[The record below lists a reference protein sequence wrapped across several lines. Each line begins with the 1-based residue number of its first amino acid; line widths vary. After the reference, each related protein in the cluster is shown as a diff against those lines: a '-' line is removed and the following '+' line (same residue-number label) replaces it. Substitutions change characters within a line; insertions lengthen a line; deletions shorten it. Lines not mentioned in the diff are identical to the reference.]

1 MVAGTT
7 WDKVKKRLPPH
18 PPNPMLDNVLTL
30 LFLAELFTVIYS
42 IYNDRSELLLEFFG
56 YGILTSIMAA
66 PARSLWKTIALT
78 IGTEKN
84 LAQKRNARKF
94 GEQGWRLTIHTAM
107 TLGEIYLLSRP
118 QVNWSWWSDI
128 AGKNSTWE
136 PIDQSLVDSQ
146 LTSFYMLQLGL
157 WCQCGLNHRFYDSRH
172 KDYFVMSAHHVATV
186 GLVLISWLSGALRV
200 GLLVLLIHDSQ
211 DIFADLVKMFNY
223 LGYDGKECFFATEL
237 MFVTNLITWFYA
249 RLYLFPD
256 LVIRSCFNDMPSMFA
271 HPASPHESWIGHT
284 DPNFTTLLWTC
295 VYLLCAVCAMSAW
308 WFVLFCKL
316 LLKLATKTAEEV
328 TAEEYTVDTEDE
340 DDADAAAA
348 ASTSEADKVK

>member
-56 YGILTSIMAA
+56 
-66 PARSLWKTIALT
+66 SLWKTIALT

-118 QVNWSWWSDI
+118 HVNWSWWSDI

-157 WCQCGLNHRFYDSRH
+157 WCQCGLNHRFYDSR
-172 KDYFVMSAHHVATV
+172 
-186 GLVLISWLSGALRV
+186 V

-249 RLYLFPD
+249 RQVKVTPLLYLFPD

-271 HPASPHESWIGHT
+271 HP
-284 DPNFTTLLWTC
+284 
-295 VYLLCAVCAMSAW
+295 
-308 WFVLFCKL
+308 L